1 MNKSQV
7 HLKREFLKEKKVA
20 LVHDFLV
27 CQGGAEKVLQTLS
40 GMFPEAPIYTLLHD
54 KEAMRG
60 MFEGKDIRPSFLQKF
75 PKFLK
80 KRYRFLLPFFP
91 VAVESFDLR
100 DFDIV
105 ISSSGAWSKGIV
117 TRLNTKHFAYIHSP
131 MRYAWDY
138 NEQYLQEMGGG
149 HGKFSIFKRMA
160 LSYLRVWDREAADR
174 PDFLMANSQY
184 TQSRI
189 SKYYRRESVVVYP
202 AVADTS
208 LSRAGTTTPSAGL
221 QSHQEDMQGK
231 KNDAQDRAENK
242 EALFGFVSKEYFLV
256 VSRLTPNKK
265 ADLAVEAFN
274 KLGLPLIVV
283 GVGNQKDHLT
293 SIAKKNIKIVGWQS
307 DEEIAHLYAH
317 ARAFIFP
324 AEDDFGMTMVEAM
337 SHGTPVIAYAQ
348 GGAREIVKEGVT
360 GEFFRAQTPEVL
372 ADGVRRFLE
381 NEQSYDMKTI
391 QESSGR
397 FSREVFKQSI
407 LAVLKDVV

>member
-7 HLKREFLKEKKVA
+7 YLKREFLKDKKVA
-20 LVHDFLV
+20 LVHDFLM

-40 GMFPEAPIYTLLHD
+40 EMFPEAPIYTLLHD

-131 MRYAWDY
+131 MRYVWDY

-189 SKYYRRESVVVYP
+189 SKYYRRDSVVVYP
-202 AVADTS
+202 AVTNTS
-208 LSRAGTTTPSAGL
+208 EEKIVRY
-221 QSHQEDMQGK
+221 
-231 KNDAQDRAENK
+231 AQDKNTET
-242 EALFGFVSKEYFLV
+242 LFGFASKEYFLV

-265 ADLAVEAFN
+265 VDLVVDAFN

-283 GVGNQKDHLT
+283 GDGKQKDHLV
-293 SIAKKNIKIVGWQS
+293 SIAKSNIKIVGWQS
-307 DEEIAHLYAH
+307 DEEIARLYTH

-337 SHGTPVIAYAQ
+337 SHGVPVIAYAQ
-348 GGAREIVKEGVT
+348 GGAREIVEEGVT

-381 NEQSYDMKTI
+381 SKQGYNAKTL
-391 QESSGR
+391 QESAGR
-397 FSREVFKQSI
+397 FSQELFEQQI
-407 LAVLKDVV
+407 LAVLKDAV